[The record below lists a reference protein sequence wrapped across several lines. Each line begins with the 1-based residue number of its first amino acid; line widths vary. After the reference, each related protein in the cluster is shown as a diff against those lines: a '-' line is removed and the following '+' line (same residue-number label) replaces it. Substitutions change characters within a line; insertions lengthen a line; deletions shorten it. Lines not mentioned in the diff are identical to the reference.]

1 MKDQSLPGIH
11 LLGELQLVGFDG
23 RAVALPAS
31 RKTRALLGYLIA
43 TGQPHRRE
51 RLCDLLWDGPD
62 DPRAE
67 LRWSLS
73 KIRAV
78 LNDEKGVQLTAD
90 RERVGIE
97 LGNAVI
103 DIQRVRAL
111 ADGIPTVPI
120 AALKEAASLF
130 GVGEFLDGLDL
141 PLCYRY
147 QEWCIAEREAVSR
160 LRLAL
165 LTSLV
170 ERLQGHPADALAYAR
185 ALTAADPL
193 SESGHAAVVRLLVRE
208 GRNKEALAHY
218 EHASRVLE
226 AELGVRPS
234 AELEEARQ
242 TLRPTA
248 SASVAAK
255 RPARGSGNPPV
266 PRLRLPPPLSAAKPN
281 GRSSIRSWRC
291 RLTGRMW
298 CW

>member
-1 MKDQSLPGIH
+1 MKDPSPPGIR
-11 LLGELQLVGFDG
+11 LLGELQLVGCDG

-78 LNDEKGVQLTAD
+78 LDDEEGMRLTAD
-90 RERVGIE
+90 RERVGVE

-103 DIQRVRAL
+103 DIQRLRSL
-111 ADGIPTVPI
+111 LGDGVSAAPI

-147 QEWCIAEREAVSR
+147 QEWCMAEREAVSR
-160 LRLAL
+160 LHLAV

-193 SESGHAAVVRLLVRE
+193 SEVRSRGGCPAA
-208 GRNKEALAHY
+208 G
-218 EHASRVLE
+218 
-226 AELGVRPS
+226 P
-234 AELEEARQ
+234 
-242 TLRPTA
+242 
-248 SASVAAK
+248 
-255 RPARGSGNPPV
+255 RGQKQGG
-266 PRLRLPPPLSAAKPN
+266 A
-281 GRSSIRSWRC
+281 
-291 RLTGRMW
+291 
-298 CW
+298 